1 MESLEVMVWVLLAI
15 PVLMG
20 IVLFWLAFEPI
31 FGSGVVLIAIVLF
44 GAVIGF
50 SLSIFAAILLI
61 GLAAILGGIVSS

>member
-1 MESLEVMVWVLLAI
+1 MEAMIWVLLAI

-31 FGSGVVLIAIVLF
+31 FGAGPVLAVIVVF
-44 GAVIGF
+44 GAAIGF

-61 GLAAILGGIVSS
+61 GLAAILGGIISS